1 MVLPRRL
8 AKFNRVA
15 TNRVARVVAG
25 RAPTL
30 GLVVHKGRKSGREY
44 RTPVS
49 VFGYDGGYRIALTYG
64 RNVDWLKNIVSAGDF
79 ELVTKGRTVPLTDP
93 VVVHDP
99 ERGWAPAGVRQVLG
113 GIGATDY
120 VQARIAD
127 QSGSPSR

>member
-8 AKFNRVA
+8 AEFNRLA
-15 TNRVARVVAG
+15 TNRVVRVIAG

-44 RTPVS
+44 RTPVT
-49 VFGYDGGYRIALTYG
+49 VFAHDGGYRIALTYG

-79 ELVTKGRTVPLTDP
+79 VLVTRGKTVALTDP
-93 VVVHDP
+93 VVANDP
-99 ERGWAPAGVRQVLG
+99 ARGWAPAGVRQVLG

-120 VQARIAD
+120 VQARIAEP
-127 QSGSPSR
+127 GAGE